1 MHSLQRGVTLIEL
14 LIATCV
20 VAILAGIA
28 MPAFSGALEESHSST
43 ARAALLA
50 SYLSAVDGATASG
63 SHAVLCPSIDGNT
76 CLGEP
81 DWSGGWIVFLDG
93 DGDYEHQAGES
104 IIAQHGALAGKVRL
118 HSTIGRTKIVIQPSG
133 GNAGSNV
140 TYTLCDGRGAAL
152 AESLVLSNRGL
163 LHAGVPT
170 AAAIAA
176 TCTP

>member
-1 MHSLQRGVTLIEL
+1 MRTLQRGVTLIEL

-28 MPAFSGALEESHSST
+28 MPAFSGALEASQSNS
-43 ARAALLA
+43 ARAALLG
-50 SYLSAVDGATASG
+50 SYLAAVDGATTSG
-63 SHAVLCPSIDGNT
+63 SHAVLCPSSDGKA
-76 CLGEP
+76 CLGNP
-81 DWSGGWIVFLDG
+81 DWSSGWIVFLDG
-93 DGDYEHQAGES
+93 DGDYEHQAVEP
-104 IIAQHGALAGKVRL
+104 IVAQHGALAGKVRL
-118 HSTIGRTKIVIQPSG
+118 HSTVGRTKIVIQPSG

-140 TYTLCDGRGAAL
+140 TYTICDGRGAAM

-176 TCTP
+176 TCAP

>member
-1 MHSLQRGVTLIEL
+1 MYSLQRGITLIEL

-28 MPAFSGALEESHSST
+28 MPAFSGAREASNSSS
-43 ARAALLA
+43 ARAALLG
-50 SYLSAVDGATASG
+50 SYVTAVDSATMSG
-63 SHAVLCPSIDGNT
+63 SHAVLCPSSDGSA
-76 CLGEP
+76 CLGNP
-81 DWSGGWIVFLDG
+81 DWSGGWIVFLDS
-93 DGDYEHQAGES
+93 DGDYEHQAGEP
-104 IIAQHGALAGKVRL
+104 IVAQHGALAGKVRL
-118 HSTIGRTKIVIQPSG
+118 RSTVGRTKIVIQPSG

-170 AAAIAA
+170 AAAITA
-176 TCTP
+176 TCVP